1 MIGTECVL
9 RKVHESQE
17 THALSARIDLQTE
30 DLRLFVAC
38 IAEGSLSAA
47 ARTMGLTQ
55 AAASRR
61 IQRLEEAV
69 GAPVLHRTTRALRP
83 TAGGERLLGA
93 ARAML
98 AELSALESSSAV
110 TRATPSGDVRVS
122 ASILLGP
129 SVGSVLATALR
140 ARHPALRLVL
150 SLSNTKVDLVRD
162 GIDVALR
169 VGALPSTTLLA
180 ARIATARI
188 GAYAPRARIRS
199 AAHPGELLA
208 VPWVGLP
215 GDATVR
221 ATGANGQRWSGKVD
235 LTFACDDRLVLR
247 SAAAAGLGVTLL
259 PTFLGDDE
267 PALRRVAPDWHFG
280 TVPVHVL
287 WLPESRDDP
296 RVRAVIDVMTEW
308 GAAQK
313 W

>member
-1 MIGTECVL
+1 V
-9 RKVHESQE
+9 
-17 THALSARIDLQTE
+17 SARIDVQTE

-38 IAEGSLSAA
+38 VSEGSLSAA

-55 AAASRR
+55 AVASRR

-69 GAPVLHRTTRALRP
+69 GAPVLHRTTRSLRP
-83 TAGGERLLGA
+83 TADGERLMGA

-98 AELSALESSSAV
+98 AELAALESSTVAS
-110 TRATPSGDVRVS
+110 RATPSGDVRVS
-122 ASILLGP
+122 ASILLGQ
-129 SVGSVLATALR
+129 SVGSALAVALR
-140 ARHPALRLVL
+140 ARHPELRLVL
-150 SLSNTKVDLVRD
+150 ALSNTKVDRVRD

-180 ARIATARI
+180 ARLATARI
-188 GAYAPRARIRS
+188 GAYAARARLRTVE
-199 AAHPGELLA
+199 HPSELLA
-208 VPWVGLP
+208 VPWVGLL
-215 GDATVR
+215 GDATLR
-221 ATGANGQRWSGKVD
+221 ATSAGGQRWSGRVD

-259 PTFLGDDE
+259 PTFLGDAE
-267 PALRRVAPDWHFG
+267 PALRRVAPEWHFG

-287 WLPESRDDP
+287 WLPESRGDP

>member
-1 MIGTECVL
+1 MI
-9 RKVHESQE
+9 
-17 THALSARIDLQTE
+17 ARIDLQTE

-38 IAEGSLSAA
+38 VSEGSLSAA
-47 ARTMGLTQ
+47 ARAMGLTQ
-55 AAASRR
+55 AVASRR

-69 GAPVLHRTTRALRP
+69 GTPVLHRTTRSLRP
-83 TAGGERLLGA
+83 TVGGERLMGA

-98 AELSALESSSAV
+98 AQLAALESSTEA

-122 ASILLGP
+122 ASILLGQ
-129 SVGSVLATALR
+129 SVGSTLAAALR
-140 ARHPALRLVL
+140 KRNPELRLIL
-150 SLSNTKVDLVRD
+150 ALSNTKVDLVRD

-180 ARIATARI
+180 ARLATARI
-188 GAYAPRARIRS
+188 GAYAARARLRTVE
-199 AAHPGELLA
+199 HPSKLLA
-208 VPWVGLP
+208 VPWVGLL
-215 GDATVR
+215 GDATLR
-221 ATGANGQRWSGKVD
+221 ATSTGGQRWSGRVD

-259 PTFLGDDE
+259 PTFLGDAE
-267 PALRRVAPDWHFG
+267 PALHRVAPEWHFG